1 MTDGPKPSTIPH
13 NAQKPANYGNKS
25 SILIIDDEAPICFA
39 FERFF
44 GARGYNVNSA
54 GTGAEGVALARN
66 GKPDVIFVDVRLP
79 DVDGLDLLGELRE
92 ILPHA
97 CIIVITAYGS
107 LNSVTRAIREQAF
120 ECLAKPIDL
129 DHAFNL
135 VQQFL
140 HARQTTH
147 ASETDKTA
155 AINPA
160 EQIMPR
166 VIGNSAAMQEVFK
179 SVARTAATDASVLI
193 TGETGT
199 GKDIIA
205 RSIHQIST
213 RCDKPFAAVNCGALP
228 EPLVESELF
237 GHRKGTFTGAEQDK
251 TGRFETADS
260 GTLFLDEIGEL
271 PLSSQV
277 KLLRFLDSHTIERLG
292 DVTPRHLDV
301 RILAA
306 TNQPLAAA
314 LEQGQFRR
322 DLYYRLAV
330 IEIYIPPLRERQDD
344 ILPLARYF
352 TSLQN
357 PSKQPA
363 LITPQA
369 EQALK
374 SYAWPGNV
382 RELRN
387 AMEHALIM
395 ATDNP
400 ILPVHLP
407 GHIINDTNTIDLGNE
422 PAPTTLDR
430 ILDEC
435 VNHADTKD
443 ANLYEQVITP
453 LEERL
458 IHRVL
463 EECRGNQ
470 SKAAAK
476 LGIHR
481 NTLRRKLLCRGND
494 Y

>member
-1 MTDGPKPSTIPH
+1 MTDRQTATSPYHAQK
-13 NAQKPANYGNKS
+13 NAQYGRDA

-44 GARGYNVNSA
+44 GNRGYRVKTA
-54 GTGAEGVALARN
+54 GTGSEGVALARN
-66 GKPDVIFVDVRLP
+66 SSADIIFVDVRLP
-79 DVDGLDLLGELRE
+79 DADGLDLLGELRE
-92 ILPHA
+92 MLPQT

-107 LNSVTRAIREQAF
+107 LDSVTRAIREQAF

-147 ASETDKTA
+147 ASETDKTTT
-155 AINPA
+155 ITSSG
-160 EQIMPR
+160 QVMPR
-166 VIGNSAAMQEVFK
+166 VIGNSAAMQKVFK
-179 SVARTAATDASVLI
+179 AVARTAVTDASVLI

-205 RSIHQIST
+205 RSIHQISA
-213 RCDKPFAAVNCGALP
+213 RSSKPFAAVNCGALP

-251 TGRFETADS
+251 NGRFETADS

-330 IEIYIPPLRERQDD
+330 IEIYIPPLRERQGD

-357 PSKQPA
+357 SSEQPA

-369 EQALK
+369 EHALK

-395 ATDNP
+395 AAGNP

-407 GHIINDTNTIDLGNE
+407 GHIISDNNTIDHDSE
-422 PAPTTLDR
+422 PARNALDR

-463 EECRGNQ
+463 EECGGNQ

-481 NTLRRKLLCRGND
+481 NTLRRKLGT
-494 Y
+494 